1 MADDNIFAVDY
12 CYELLKLISRNLQLY
27 KMKYFLIIFCTAFN
41 FTLAQKIYQHE
52 EKLVGQIFFTERIA
66 IPVENAGYTLV
77 LPDDNEADGL
87 VVFLNS
93 NRDAGKVVEE
103 QSLEFYALQNNLG
116 ILFVTTGN
124 KFEFFFSEDS
134 IKKVDRYIS
143 EVIDSYNIPKQ
154 NLFFAGMSLSGTRA
168 LKYAQFCAEGKSEF
182 GLFPAA
188 VAVCDAPLDF
198 VRFWKEADK
207 AKRLN
212 FNPIT
217 ANEGEWVT
225 GYLEKN
231 LGGTPKEKL
240 KSYQNFSVYCYI
252 DDKGGNASL
261 LKNIP
266 VRAYTE
272 PDVLWWMETRRKDY
286 YAMNALDLAAMVNEL
301 NILGNENAELIITY
315 DKGFKP
321 DGTRHP
327 HSWSIVDN
335 EDLVKWFLTF
345 FDKK

>member
-1 MADDNIFAVDY
+1 VITKNYSEDNLRWKKI
-12 CYELLKLISRNLQLY
+12 CLT
-27 KMKYFLIIFCTAFN
+27 IIILFGCSAF
-41 FTLAQKIYQHE
+41 AQKIYQHE
-52 EKLVGQIFFTERIA
+52 EKHEGQIYLTETIA

-77 LPDDNEADGL
+77 LPEDNEAEGL
-87 VVFLNS
+87 VIFLNS
-93 NRDAGKVVEE
+93 HRDAGKVVADE
-103 QSLEFYALQNNLG
+103 SLEFYALENNLG
-116 ILFVTTGN
+116 ILFITTGN
-124 KFEFFFSEDS
+124 RLEFFFSEDS
-134 IKKVDRYIS
+134 IKKVDRYIGG
-143 EVIDSYNIPKQ
+143 VIETYNIPKE

-168 LKYAQFCAEGKSEF
+168 LKYAQFCVEGKS
-182 GLFPAA
+182 GYGILPAA

-198 VRFWKEADK
+198 VRFWKETDK

-212 FNPIT
+212 FNPVT

-225 GYLEKN
+225 GYLESN
-231 LGGTPKEKL
+231 LKGTPEENL
-240 KSYQNFSVYCYI
+240 DAYQNYSVYCYI
-252 DDKGGNASL
+252 VDNGGNVKL

-286 YAMNALDLAAMVNEL
+286 YAMNAIDLAGMINEL

-315 DKGFKP
+315 NKGYHP

-335 EDLVKWFLTF
+335 EDLVNWFLTF
-345 FDKK
+345 NKNNRN

>member
-1 MADDNIFAVDY
+1 
-12 CYELLKLISRNLQLY
+12 
-27 KMKYFLIIFCTAFN
+27 MKYFFIIFCAALH
-41 FTLAQKIYQHE
+41 FTPAQKIYQHE
-52 EKLVGQIFFTERIA
+52 EKLDGQIFLTETIA

-77 LPDDNEADGL
+77 LPDDNETDGL
-87 VVFLNS
+87 IVFFNS
-93 NRDAGKVVEE
+93 HRDAGKVVEAP
-103 QSLEFYALQNNLG
+103 SLEFYALRNNLG
-116 ILFVTTGN
+116 ILFITTGN
-124 KFEFFFSEDS
+124 RLEFFFSEDS
-134 IKKVDRYIS
+134 IKKVDRYIGNVV
-143 EVIDSYNIPKQ
+143 ETYHVPKE

-168 LKYAQFCAEGKSEF
+168 LKYAQFCAEEKSEF
-182 GLFPAA
+182 GIFPSA

-198 VRFWKEADK
+198 VRFWKETEK

-212 FNPIT
+212 FNPLT

-240 KSYQNFSVYCYI
+240 KAYQNYSVYCYTA
-252 DDKGGNASL
+252 DNGGNVSL

-286 YAMNALDLAAMVNEL
+286 YAMNAVDLAAMVNEL
-301 NILGNENAELIITY
+301 NILENENAELIITY
-315 DKGFKP
+315 DKGYQP

-335 EDLVKWFLTF
+335 KDLVNWFLTF
-345 FDKK
+345 INKK

>member
-1 MADDNIFAVDY
+1 MRSYNFY
-12 CYELLKLISRNLQLY
+12 LLVLLLVSYNC
-27 KMKYFLIIFCTAFN
+27 FP
-41 FTLAQKIYQHE
+41 QKIYQHS
-52 EKLVGQIFFTERIA
+52 EKLEGQIFYSEKIA

-103 QSLEFYALQNNLG
+103 PSLEFYAIQNNLG
-116 ILFVTTGN
+116 ILFITTGN
-124 KFEFFFSEDS
+124 KLEFFFAEDS
-134 IKKVDRYIS
+134 IKKVDRYIG
-143 EVIDSYNIPKQ
+143 EVIESYNIPKQ
-154 NLFFAGMSLSGTRA
+154 NLLFAGMSLSGTRA
-168 LKYAQFCAEGKSEF
+168 LKYTQFCVEGKSEY
-182 GLFPAA
+182 GILPAA

-212 FNPIT
+212 FNPIP

-225 GYLEKN
+225 GYLERN
-231 LGGTPKEKL
+231 LGGTPKGNL
-240 KSYQNFSVYCYI
+240 KAYQNYSVYCYT
-252 DDKGGNASL
+252 DSEGGNVSL
-261 LKNIP
+261 LRNTP

-286 YAMNALDLAAMVNEL
+286 YAMNALDLAAMINEL
-301 NILGNENAELIITY
+301 NISGNQNAELIITF
-315 DKGFKP
+315 DKGYHP
-321 DGTRHP
+321 DGSRHP

-335 EDLVKWFLTF
+335 EELVKWFLTF
-345 FDKK
+345 IDKK